1 MTEQEKTEIK
11 NYLMWLDLNYLHHTE
26 QSSPEGFSALYL
38 LNSEYPQFEDPQY
51 RVNIFKK
58 VSEIIERLSSYE
70 DILSKPRI
78 TEDLNLR
85 ILKDGDDPELYEDM
99 PVVEDAY
106 LKLGALEDAYEEA
119 HKNG

>member
-11 NYLMWLDLNYLHHTE
+11 NYLMWLDLNYLHHADQTSLE
-26 QSSPEGFSALYL
+26 VFSALYS

-51 RVNIFKK
+51 RLNIFKK
-58 VSEIIERLSSYE
+58 VSEILERFSSYE

-78 TEDLNLR
+78 TKDFNLQ

-99 PVVEDAY
+99 PTVENAY
-106 LKLGALEDAYEEA
+106 LKLGALEDTYEEA